1 MCPCIFIVMA
11 NRNWIP
17 IINEAERI
25 ALSYSTPVTLRQL
38 HYRLVAAGV
47 GGYENTQTCYK
58 QLSALTAEERRE
70 GRFPQLS
77 DRTRGV
83 ERPLSFRNPASAV
96 ASIISW
102 YKRDR
107 TEGQEYQTWVLYEKA
122 TLGAQIESWTEEY
135 SIPTAALRGYSSES
149 LEREIFEA
157 MNDDGRPVV
166 VWYVGDLDPEGEDIE
181 RNFQDQAER
190 QDIEFEAWER
200 LTVLPAQIGPLGLV
214 PNPGKATSSRAAG
227 FVRKYGRLF
236 QIETEAVDPAI
247 LETLVTDAITHSYYF
262 DEEVREESLTQEK
275 RDIQKLKD
283 LRDSA

>member
-1 MCPCIFIVMA
+1 MA
-11 NRNWIP
+11 NRNWTP

-25 ALSYSTPVTLRQL
+25 ANSYSTPVTLRQL
-38 HYRLVAAGV
+38 HYRLVASGV

-58 QLSALTAEERRE
+58 QLSSLTAEERRA
-70 GRFPQLS
+70 GRFPALS

-83 ERPLSFRNPASAV
+83 ERPLSFRNPASAI

-122 TLGAQIESWTEEY
+122 TLGAQIESWTEDY

-157 MNDDGRPVV
+157 MERDGRPVV
-166 VWYVGDLDPEGEDIE
+166 VFYVGDLDPEGEDIE
-181 RNFQDQAER
+181 RNFRDQAER
-190 QDIEFEAWER
+190 MAIEFEHWQR

-214 PNPGKATSSRAAG
+214 PNPGKAKSSRAPG
-227 FVRKYGRLF
+227 FVKKYGRLF
-236 QIETEAVDPAI
+236 QIETEAVDPAE
-247 LETLVTDAITHSYYF
+247 LETLVTDAITNTTYY
-262 DEEVREESLTQEK
+262 DEDVRAESLEQETA
-275 RDIQKLKD
+275 DIEKLEE